1 MFATELKGKTVMTD
15 DGDILGVLVD
25 CIMDTRT
32 GKIESLLVQPAET
45 VEVRWFKTDVQGRL
59 ILGFKAMRAVKDV
72 IVAQVVEQ
80 P

>member
-1 MFATELKGKTVMTD
+1 MTE

-32 GKIESLLVQPAET
+32 GKIASLLVQPAET
-45 VEVRWFKTDVQGRL
+45 VETRWFKTDPQGRL
-59 ILGFKAMRAVKDV
+59 ILGYKTMRAVKDV
-72 IVAQVVEQ
+72 IVAEVVEH